1 VTWEGPLSVSEVR
14 PAGRPF
20 GNQRRSGQYNEIRF
34 LVSRDMYGEFA
45 QLIRANNTTASVEMR
60 KMLAR
65 WIEDKQNGNEA
76 PTSYFPMK
84 KLAAE

>member
-1 VTWEGPLSVSEVR
+1 
-14 PAGRPF
+14 
-20 GNQRRSGQYNEIRF
+20 
-34 LVSRDMYGEFA
+34 MYGEFA